1 MSRPDPPTP
10 ASDRREIRVLV
21 IDDESLAREF
31 LRNVLQEMS
40 GVRVVGEAGDVVD
53 AVAAIR
59 DTAPDLVLLDV
70 RLPPSDGFDV
80 IEQVG
85 ADLMPAVVFVTA
97 HETYTLRAFDVHALD
112 YVLKP
117 VDPERLR
124 AAVRHARSFIEAD
137 AETLSERL
145 AGLLA
150 ELRPGQP
157 ESRYPQRITVREG
170 ERIAFVRLGDV
181 DWVESARNY
190 VRLHVGEQSH
200 LVRHSLGGLLARLD
214 PARFVRIHRS
224 AAVNL
229 DRVREVRP
237 WAGGEYVVI
246 LRTGERLRLTRTYRD
261 RLLRLLH

>member
-1 MSRPDPPTP
+1 MSRPDLSAPGSEP
-10 ASDRREIRVLV
+10 REIRALV
-21 IDDESLAREF
+21 VDDEPLAREF
-31 LRNVLQEMS
+31 VRNVLEGMP

-53 AVAAIR
+53 AVTAIR

-70 RLPPSDGFDV
+70 RMPPSDGFDV
-80 IEQVG
+80 IERVG

-117 VDPERLR
+117 IDPDRLR
-124 AAVRHARSFIEAD
+124 AAVTHARRFIEAE

-145 AGLLA
+145 TGLLA
-150 ELRPGQP
+150 ELRPAEGAR
-157 ESRYPQRITVREG
+157 RYPQRITVRVG
-170 ERIAFVRLGDV
+170 ERIAFIRIGDV

-190 VRLHVGEQSH
+190 VRLHVGEHSH
-200 LVRHSLGGLLARLD
+200 LIRHSLGGLLSRLD

-229 DRVREVRP
+229 DRIREVRP
-237 WAGGEYVVI
+237 WAGGEHVVV
-246 LRTGERLRLTRTYRD
+246 LQTGEKLRLTRTYRD